1 MIEVVQTNKKIY
13 KKYIKRHMNTS
24 LGYYFKP
31 ADSGGRL
38 ISKIRAF
45 LGIFSIRVGIGVSVD
60 TENSED
66 SRER

>member
-1 MIEVVQTNKKIY
+1 MIEAVQTNKKIC
-13 KKYIKRHMNTS
+13 KKYIKRHMNTK
-24 LGYYFKP
+24 LGYYFKQ

-38 ISKIRAF
+38 TSKIRAF
-45 LGIFSIRVGIGVSVD
+45 LGIFSIRVRVGVSVD

>member
-1 MIEVVQTNKKIY
+1 
-13 KKYIKRHMNTS
+13 MNTS